1 MFVTLEGPEGAGKTT
16 LARELALRLESKGRH
31 VLMTREPGAGT
42 FGQTLRELLLHGD
55 RLPPVTELLLF
66 LTDRSHHV
74 ARIVRPALAR
84 GVVVL
89 CDRFTDSTVVYQGY
103 ARGFDLDWLRS
114 LNQFATA
121 GLIPDRT
128 LLIDL
133 EVEIGLARVKEPDRL
148 DAESIEF
155 HRRVRDG
162 FLKEASLDPN
172 RWRILDGSQPPQ
184 AVAAEAWEAMRDL
197 L

>member
-1 MFVTLEGPEGAGKTT
+1 MTLEGPEGAGKTT
-16 LARELALRLESKGRH
+16 LAHELVLRLEAEGRH
-31 VLMTREPGAGT
+31 VLLTREPGAGT

-55 RLPPVTELLLF
+55 RLPKVTELLLF

-74 ARIVRPALAR
+74 ARIVRPALSR

-89 CDRFTDSTVVYQGY
+89 CDRYADSTVVYQGY

-114 LNQFATA
+114 LNQFATE

-128 LLIDL
+128 LLVDL
-133 EVEIGLARVKEPDRL
+133 DVEVGLSRVKEPDRL

-162 FLKEASLDPN
+162 FLKEASLDPG
-172 RWRILDGSQPPQ
+172 RWRVLDGSQPPR
-184 AVAAEAWEAMRDL
+184 AVAAEAWEAIRDL